1 MIFLRFGLEFVS
13 VLKNLMNADFVEALV
28 FRKVIVIVMAA
39 YMIYAAYAVEMDW
52 ISMKMAYAMM

>member
-1 MIFLRFGLEFVS
+1 MIAFWFVQEIGE
-13 VLKNLMNADFVEALV
+13 VQKNLMNAEYVEVMA
-28 FRKVIVIVMAA
+28 FRKVIVIAMAA